1 MSSSWKTTVG
11 RAKALATGRVVW
23 EDPLTGETEAE
34 TMSWRDR
41 WTVFGVHSYNWAW
54 VRRLGARDCGCTFNP
69 LTRRKLL
76 TRMDCP
82 DHGLDWA
89 ELKGC
94 DDNPKCCCGTGFSPG
109 RLSEPEPPHRPLWH
123 VIIDGEIED
132 VYLDDEGDEIVVS
145 GTCRLSR
152 SEAVGLA
159 ETLTRAAA
167 ALTERNPQ

>member
-82 DHGLDWA
+82 DHGVDWERLTSSLVDA
-89 ELKGC
+89 G
-94 DDNPKCCCGTGFSPG
+94 PPIGTYPSSRGQV
-109 RLSEPEPPHRPLWH
+109 WH
-123 VIIDGEIED
+123 AIVDGEIESI
-132 VYLDDEGDEIVVS
+132 YLDDDEIVVS
-145 GTCRLSR
+145 GTCRLSHT
-152 SEAVGLA
+152 EAVGLA
-159 ETLTRAAA
+159 EVLTQAAA
-167 ALTERNPQ
+167 ALAAAHPSRGKQ